1 MFLEDCLANFLS
13 CDHLPK
19 VVSKKKKTLS
29 NCFFHQQMMTSQRSK
44 EQFPCIHSFYK
55 YLSKICS
62 VPGTVLGVG
71 DRVVN
76 IMNIHTTHVS
86 REFANLNKVT

>member
-1 MFLEDCLANFLS
+1 MFLEDCLGKFLS

-19 VVSKKKKTLS
+19 VVSKKQTFC
-29 NCFFHQQMMTSQRSK
+29 NCFSHHQMMTSQRSK

-71 DRVVN
+71 NTVVN

-86 REFANLNKVT
+86 REFANLNNVT